1 MLKPMSTLITC
12 HVHVNL
18 FQKTKLQKTIHDSF
32 VYMIKGASQTTVV
45 ILEGKEL
52 VYTCNQTRYP
62 ENEVYWTKNNSGIVL
77 HGELLNL
84 TNIQRTES
92 GVYLC
97 EANHDPGNE
106 IEILEVIYVD
116 VQCE

>member
-1 MLKPMSTLITC
+1 MYLDA
-12 HVHVNL
+12 N
-18 FQKTKLQKTIHDSF
+18 
-32 VYMIKGASQTTVV
+32 QTTVT

-52 VYTCNQTRYP
+52 VYTCNQTQYP
-62 ENEVYWTKNNSGIVL
+62 ENEVYWTKNNSDIVL

-84 TNIQRTES
+84 TDVQRTES

-97 EANHDPGNE
+97 EANNDTGNE
-106 IEILEVIYVD
+106 TETLEVIYVD